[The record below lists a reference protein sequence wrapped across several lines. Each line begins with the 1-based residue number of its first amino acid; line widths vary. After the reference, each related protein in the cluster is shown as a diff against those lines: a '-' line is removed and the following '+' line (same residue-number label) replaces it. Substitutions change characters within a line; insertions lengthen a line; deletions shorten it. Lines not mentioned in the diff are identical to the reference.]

1 MTELVTISL
10 DAEHLE
16 RARREAGRLGVSLEA
31 YLSRLVQGGLPT
43 AAPIASGLAPEQSAA
58 IPRGKP
64 HISAIFGIGAS
75 AEPTDVGRDKDAMLG
90 EAVWKEH
97 LRKTRQNS

>member
-1 MTELVTISL
+1 MTEHVTISL

-16 RARREAGRLGVSLEA
+16 RARREAERLGVSLEA
-31 YLSRLVQGGLPT
+31 YLSRLVQGGLPA
-43 AAPIASGLAPEQSAA
+43 AAPIAVD
-58 IPRGKP
+58 KP

-75 AEPTDVGRDKDAMLG
+75 AEPTDVGRDKDALVS

-97 LRKTRQNS
+97 LRKTRQTK

>member
-1 MTELVTISL
+1 MTEHVIISL
-10 DAEHLE
+10 DTEDLE

-43 AAPIASGLAPEQSAA
+43 TAPIA
-58 IPRGKP
+58 RNKP
-64 HISAIFGIGAS
+64 HISAIFGIGES
-75 AEPTDVGRDKDAMLG
+75 VEPTDVGRDKDALLG

-97 LRKTRQNS
+97 LRKTRQSS